1 MQAPPD
7 TASATASKITEE
19 AIRII
24 AAAPE
29 HGPLRPLEYAEAL
42 PPRAAALARV
52 LMDEKIVEAA
62 RRYQRAD
69 KRAITAQRWFVW
81 IGKTAAY
88 TGFLA
93 AVLGGALL
101 YIASDASGPSL
112 FAVGALQFGFLV
124 VSLTG
129 SLALYAVKPFR
140 AWRKERGQAEAE
152 RLNIFTLFMSDTS
165 AAGESEA
172 PLLPLKLECFRRH
185 LLDDQLAYF
194 KWRGPQHRRV
204 ARRWFRLRVLA
215 LILIGAACLPLLA
228 RLEAFSWL
236 PDWLRTVIAW
246 LPLKGGDVQQK
257 YALLGL
263 LGGALQGLLAA
274 LAVISLADRN
284 ADKFEAML
292 ERLEGYSQEK
302 LSGARLAATKGDGI
316 AVGEFVRQVVSDL
329 AAEATEWVTLQAALS
344 EMTLKL
350 IAHQHK
356 IPG

>member
-1 MQAPPD
+1 MPNTTPAG
-7 TASATASKITEE
+7 ITEE

-29 HGPLRPLEYAEAL
+29 YGPLRPLEYAKAL

-52 LMDEKIVEAA
+52 LMDERIVEAA
-62 RRYQRAD
+62 GRYQKAD
-69 KRAITAQRWFVW
+69 KRAIRAQRWFVS
-81 IGKTAAY
+81 IGKAAAY

-101 YIASDASGPSL
+101 YIASDASEPSL
-112 FAVGALQFGFLV
+112 IAIGALQFGFLV

-140 AWRKERGQAEAE
+140 AWRRERGQAEAE
-152 RLNIFTLFMSDTS
+152 RLNIFTLIMADTS
-165 AAGESEA
+165 TATEAEA
-172 PLLPLKLECFRRH
+172 PLLPLKLECFVRH
-185 LLDDQLAYF
+185 LLDDQRAYF
-194 KWRGPQHRRV
+194 RRRGPQHRRV
-204 ARRWFRLRVLA
+204 ARRWFRLRILA

-228 RLEAFSWL
+228 KLEAFSGI
-236 PDWLRTVIAW
+236 PDWLRTTISWLQSW
-246 LPLKGGDVQQK
+246 LPLKGGNVQK
-257 YALLGL
+257 NYALLAL

-292 ERLEGYSQEK
+292 ERLDSYSEEK
-302 LSGARLAATKGDGI
+302 LGGARLAATKGDGV
-316 AVGEFVRQVVSDL
+316 AVGEFARQIVSDL
-329 AAEATEWVTLQAALS
+329 AAEASEWVALQAALS

-350 IAHQHK
+350 IAHQHR
-356 IPG
+356 ISG